1 LTSFAASSLR
11 LIRRLL
17 QAKTAAPTA
26 GAQAPVVLDGMSAV
40 ALTEASI
47 AQSAALGA
55 GFPAA
60 AAARLFQR
68 RQAQRN
74 VNDFGEPLA
83 GVDAPGPRS
92 VLATALGLSLA
103 GERAGAFLSGPDL
116 IAAQDLLASAAGR
129 HLPLV
134 IHLACRATASHAQ
147 ALGAGHEAYM
157 ACADRG
163 CFQLF
168 ALNVQEAVDL
178 ALIARRTAER
188 ALLPGIVAM
197 DGEQTAM
204 AAQDVRLAGANLIE
218 GYLNRPAQR
227 IEPPTEA
234 QRLLFGETRRLVPRF
249 HDLEQP
255 MMLSP
260 LMGPESWGLGA
271 AGARPYFYGHLPAL
285 LADAFDMF
293 AEQTGRR
300 YGPLFAHRLDDAR
313 IVLIA
318 QGSAVETA
326 AAVADHVRAGEDLK
340 VGVLGVRCLRPFPGA
355 EIVRRL
361 RAAKVAAVL
370 ERMDSPAASE
380 GPLLREIRAAF
391 DRAAETGRT
400 SGAPRSDYP
409 SVTGRDRPR
418 FISVPFGLGGLP
430 LRAGDLLALVRELGE
445 PGRSLIYLGLD
456 FTRAASAYPKR
467 QALLDTLRR
476 GYGDL
481 ASLGLRS
488 AETPPDIRPAGATTI
503 AIHRTAGRELE
514 TLAGDAASLIHRLA
528 GGHLRTRPALTWQR
542 FDEPC
547 VEYLTHAP
555 SALCDPGDDVKVDI
569 AIVAAGRIHRLMQL
583 TQRLETGGA
592 LLLAGA
598 GEDEDLPATLP
609 AAVRRDLQA
618 KNAGLFTIGYPGAGA
633 GASAESWHRAETLL
647 GGLLALFLQRL
658 DERPSATGKIR
669 AAREAAWPDLP
680 EAERRRRVDAFIE
693 AFESLRQVE
702 IEQGQTAEAADAQS
716 GEIPTPHAVRHLS
729 RADATLSCL
738 PRFWDQTGVL
748 YRRGETA
755 ELTADPYLA
764 AGAIPPLSATFRD
777 VSDSRSVLPIFDPA
791 SCDGHARLWTSC
803 SDGSIAPLVISA
815 RSLIDA
821 GINLASARGK
831 SADTLRSIAAKLASR
846 VNRIAAAGDAPTTAA
861 GLLNQAFDQVMEK
874 SDSPEGHKAALRE
887 ALDVIIDEVG
897 GLPLARTPV
906 FFDDAER
913 VASGSGELLS
923 LVVNPDA
930 CKSPEVVL
938 AACRGRGLKEIEQ
951 TPESIEAARRLWNLF
966 QQLPDTSGKTI
977 ERVRAHPDVGPLGAM
992 MLSRHCLLAMS
1003 GGDGAEAGS
1012 GAKLALRQIL
1022 AAAEYRLQPAL
1033 QQHLEEIEHLRGRI
1047 AERIRQ
1053 MLAEALPTGD
1063 LDALAEG
1070 LAMLGRDDIDLA
1082 QLTEKVG
1089 SAVSTG
1095 HVDGAHLGRLVDA
1108 ARGLADLHWRLS
1120 KGPDGLGRARLGL
1133 AIAPGS
1139 VAMWAGAFPHNPF
1152 ACPVVIDASG
1162 ETSQLARGLIEGQ
1175 IRHVLSGLRLLRWA
1189 KLELE
1194 NPAEAAGAA
1203 EALTSLRYGDLTAE
1217 ERAACPPILVV
1228 GDEQSLG
1235 GRGLSALVGL
1245 LGSGLP
1251 VKVIVLSDIGSAADG
1266 ALSVDSLGDYPAGQ
1280 RFDVALLALLSRD
1293 AFVAQVSVAQPDH
1306 FAEAVGAAIAFD
1318 GPALI
1323 HVHAPSPQRHGF
1335 PAERLHAQASLA
1347 VRSRAFPIFTFD
1359 PAAPGVFG
1367 SRLDLSA
1374 NPDAASRWSTD
1385 SEGRVLTPADW
1396 AATEERFAE
1405 HLRSLSS
1412 DDPAP
1417 ASIAEYLGL
1426 TEAEGKDR
1434 TPYVLV
1440 TDGDEER
1447 RLRVDDV
1454 LLADAA
1460 RRMRLWRTLQE
1471 LAGVVTPFTKQV
1483 RQAAERDLAEAHE
1496 SELAGLKA
1504 EYERKIAE
1512 LRAAFE
1518 AEATQRVTSGLMA
1531 LAGYGSPGRQ
1541 REDEPS

>member
-11 LIRRLL
+11 LLRRLL
-17 QAKTAAPTA
+17 QAKTGPRAAE
-26 GAQAPVVLDGMSAV
+26 AQAPVVLDGMSAV
-40 ALTEASI
+40 AITEAAI
-47 AQSAALGA
+47 AQSAGLGA

-60 AAARLFQR
+60 AAARVFQR
-68 RQAQRN
+68 RQARQN
-74 VNDFGEPLA
+74 VNQFGEPLA
-83 GVDAPGPRS
+83 GVDAAGPRS
-92 VLATALGLSLA
+92 ALATALGLSLA
-103 GERAGAFLSGPDL
+103 GERAGVFLAGPDL
-116 IAAQDLLASAAGR
+116 IAAQDLLTSAAGR

-134 IHLACRATASHAQ
+134 IHLACRAAAGHAQ

-157 ACADRG
+157 ACADHG
-163 CFQLF
+163 CLQLF

-197 DGEQTAM
+197 DGEQTAL
-204 AAQDVRLAGANLIE
+204 AAQDVRFPDITLIE
-218 GYLNRPAQR
+218 GYLGRPAQR

-234 QRLLFGETRRLVPRF
+234 QRILFGEMRRQVPRF

-255 MMLSP
+255 MMLGP

-271 AGARPYFYGHLPAL
+271 AGARPYFHEHLPAL
-285 LADAFDMF
+285 LTEAFDAF

-300 YGPLFAHRLDDAR
+300 YGPLLAHRLEDAR
-313 IVLIA
+313 IVLVA

-326 AAVADHVRAGEDLK
+326 AAVADHVRAGADSK
-340 VGVLGVRCLRPFPGA
+340 VGVLGVRCLRPFPAA

-361 RAAKVAAVL
+361 RGANVVAVL
-370 ERMDSPAASE
+370 ERMDSSAADE

-391 DRAAETGRT
+391 DRAAEAPPDR
-400 SGAPRSDYP
+400 GATRSDYP
-409 SVTGRDRPR
+409 SVTGRERPR

-430 LRAGDLLALVRELGE
+430 LRAADLLALVRELGE
-445 PGRSLIYLGLD
+445 PSRSLIYLGLD
-456 FTRAASAYPKR
+456 FTRPASAYPKR

-481 ASLGLRS
+481 GSLGLRS

-514 TLAGDAASLIHRLA
+514 TLAGEAANLIHRLVS
-528 GGHLRTRPALTWQR
+528 GHLRTRPALTWQR

-547 VEYLTHAP
+547 VEYVTHAP
-555 SALCDPGDDVKVDI
+555 GALRDPGDDVKVDI
-569 AIVAAGRIHRLMQL
+569 AIVAAGRIHRLMPL
-583 TQRLETGGA
+583 TERLETGGA
-592 LLLAGA
+592 LLLVGT
-598 GEDEDLPATLP
+598 GEDEDVPASLPAP
-609 AAVRRDLQA
+609 ARRELQA
-618 KNAGLFTIGYPGAGA
+618 RNGRLFTIGLPGAGA
-633 GASAESWHRAETLL
+633 STRPWHRVEALL
-647 GGLLALFLQRL
+647 GGLLALFLRRRE
-658 DERPSATGKIR
+658 ERPPGTGKIR
-669 AAREAAWPDLP
+669 AAREATWPDLP
-680 EAERRRRVDAFIE
+680 EDERRRRVDVFIE
-693 AFESLRQVE
+693 AFESLREVE
-702 IEQGQTAEAADAQS
+702 IAHARIDEAVDAPP

-729 RADATLSCL
+729 RVDTTLSCL

-764 AGAIPPLSATFRD
+764 AAAIPPLSATFRD
-777 VSDSRSVLPIFDPA
+777 VSESRAVLPVFDPA
-791 SCDGHARLWTSC
+791 NCDGHARLWTSC
-803 SDGSIAPLVISA
+803 PDGSIAPLVISA

-821 GINLASARGK
+821 GINLASAKGK
-831 SADTLRSIAAKLASR
+831 SVDALRSVAGKLASR
-846 VNRIAAAGDAPTTAA
+846 INRIVAAGDGPTTAA
-861 GLLNQAFDQVMEK
+861 GLLNLAFDQVMEK
-874 SDSPEGHKAALRE
+874 SDSPEGQKAALRQ

-897 GLPLARTPV
+897 ELPLARTPV

-938 AACRGRGLKEIEQ
+938 VACRGRGLKEIEQ
-951 TPESIEAARRLWNLF
+951 TPQSIEAARRLWSLF

-1012 GAKLALRQIL
+1012 GAKLALRQVL
-1022 AAAEYRLQPAL
+1022 AVAEYRLQPVL

-1053 MLAEALPTGD
+1053 VLAEALPTGD

-1089 SAVSTG
+1089 SAVSSG

-1120 KGPDGLGRARLGL
+1120 RGPDGLGRARLGL

-1139 VAMWAGAFPHNPF
+1139 VAVWAGAFPYNPF
-1152 ACPVVIDASG
+1152 ACPVVIDAGG

-1203 EALTSLRYGDLTAE
+1203 EALASLRYGDLTAE
-1217 ERAACPPILVV
+1217 ERAACPPVLVV

-1235 GRGLSALVGL
+1235 GRGLSSLIGL

-1251 VKVIVLSDIGSAADG
+1251 VKVIVLSDIGGSADG

-1280 RFDVALLALLSRD
+1280 RFDLALLALLSRD
-1293 AFVAQVSVAQPDH
+1293 AFVAQASVAQPDH

-1318 GPALI
+1318 GPALV

-1335 PAERLHAQASLA
+1335 PAERLHAQARLA
-1347 VRSRAFPIFTFD
+1347 VQSRAFPVFTFD

-1374 NPDAASRWSTD
+1374 NPDATSTWSTD
-1385 SEGRVLTPADW
+1385 SEGRPLTPADW

-1405 HLRSLSS
+1405 HLRALSS

-1417 ASIAEYLGL
+1417 TPIAEYLGL
-1426 TEAEGKDR
+1426 TETEARDR
-1434 TPYVLV
+1434 TPFVLV
-1440 TDGDEER
+1440 ADGDEER

-1454 LLADAA
+1454 LLADAT

-1483 RQAAERDLAEAHE
+1483 REAAERDLAEAHA
-1496 SELAGLKA
+1496 SEIAGLKA
-1504 EYERKIAE
+1504 EYEGKIAE
-1512 LRAAFE
+1512 LRATFE

>member
-1 LTSFAASSLR
+1 MTSFAASSLR
-11 LIRRLL
+11 LLRRLL

-26 GAQAPVVLDGMSAV
+26 AAQAPVVLDGMSAV

-68 RQAQRN
+68 QQAQRN
-74 VNDFGEPLA
+74 VNEFGEPLT
-83 GVDAPGPRS
+83 GVDASGPRS
-92 VLATALGLSLA
+92 ALATALGLSLA
-103 GERAGAFLSGPDL
+103 GERASAFLSGPDL

-134 IHLACRATASHAQ
+134 IHLACRAVAGHAQ

-197 DGEQTAM
+197 DGEQTAL
-204 AAQDVRLAGANLIE
+204 AAQDVRLADVALVD
-218 GYLNRPAQR
+218 GYLDRPAQR

-255 MMLSP
+255 MMLAP

-271 AGARPYFYGHLPAL
+271 AGARPYFSDHLPAL
-285 LADAFDMF
+285 LAEAFDMF

-300 YGPLFAHRLDDAR
+300 YGSLLAHRLEDAR
-313 IVLIA
+313 IVLVA

-326 AAVADHVRAGEDLK
+326 AAVADHVRAGENLK

-355 EIVRRL
+355 EIVRCL
-361 RAAKVAAVL
+361 RGAKVAAVL
-370 ERMDSPAASE
+370 ERMDSPAAGE

-400 SGAPRSDYP
+400 SGATRSDYP
-409 SVTGRDRPR
+409 SVTGKERPR
-418 FISVPFGLGGLP
+418 FIGVPFGLGGLP
-430 LRAGDLLALVRELGE
+430 LRAGDLLALVREIGE
-445 PGRSLIYLGLD
+445 PSRSLIYLGLD

-481 ASLGLRS
+481 ASLGLHS
-488 AETPPDIRPAGATTI
+488 AQTPPDIRPAGATTI

-514 TLAGDAASLIHRLA
+514 TLAGEAASLIHRLA

-569 AIVAAGRIHRLMQL
+569 AIIAARRIHRLMQL

-592 LLLAGA
+592 LLLAGE
-598 GEDEDLPATLP
+598 GKDEDLPASLP
-609 AAVRRDLQA
+609 AAARRDLQA
-618 KNAGLFTIGYPGAGA
+618 KNGRLFTIGLPAA
-633 GASAESWHRAETLL
+633 GASTKPWHRAETLL
-647 GGLLALFLQRL
+647 GGLLALFLRRL
-658 DERPSATGKIR
+658 DERPPATGKIR
-669 AAREAAWPDLP
+669 AAREAAWPNLP
-680 EAERRRRVDAFIE
+680 EDERRRRADAFLE
-693 AFESLRQVE
+693 AFESLREVE
-702 IEQGQTAEAADAQS
+702 IARPPTAEATETPPS
-716 GEIPTPHAVRHLS
+716 EIPTPQAVRHLS

-777 VSDSRSVLPIFDPA
+777 VSDSRAVLPIFDPA
-791 SCDGHARLWTSC
+791 NCDGHARLWTSC
-803 SDGSIAPLVISA
+803 PDGSIAPLVISA
-815 RSLIDA
+815 RSLIDT
-821 GINLASARGK
+821 GINLASAKGK
-831 SADTLRSIAAKLASR
+831 PADALRSIAARLASR
-846 VNRIAAAGDAPTTAA
+846 IHRMVAAGDAPTTAA
-861 GLLNQAFDQVMEK
+861 GLLNLAFDQAMEK
-874 SDSPEGHKAALRE
+874 SDSPEGQKAALRE

-897 GLPLARTPV
+897 ELPLARTPV

-913 VASGSGELLS
+913 VASGSGELIS

-938 AACRGRGLKEIEQ
+938 AACRGHGLKQIEQ

-1012 GAKLALRQIL
+1012 GAKLALHQIL

-1033 QQHLEEIEHLRGRI
+1033 QQHLEEIELVRGQI

-1139 VAMWAGAFPHNPF
+1139 VAVWAGAFPYNPF
-1152 ACPVVIDASG
+1152 ACPVVIDAGS

-1203 EALTSLRYGDLTAE
+1203 ETLASLRYGDLTAE
-1217 ERAACPPILVV
+1217 ERAACPPALVV

-1251 VKVIVLSDIGSAADG
+1251 VKVIVLSDIGGSADG
-1266 ALSVDSLGDYPAGQ
+1266 ALSVDSLGDYPPGQ
-1280 RFDVALLALLSRD
+1280 RFDVALLALLSRE

-1323 HVHAPSPQRHGF
+1323 HAHAPSPQRHGF
-1335 PAERLHAQASLA
+1335 PAERLHAQAALA

-1374 NPDAASRWSTD
+1374 NPDAASPWSTD
-1385 SEGRVLTPADW
+1385 SEGRVLTPVDW

-1405 HLRSLSS
+1405 HLRPLSS

-1417 ASIAEYLGL
+1417 APIAEYLGL
-1426 TEAEGKDR
+1426 AEAEGKDR
-1434 TPYVLV
+1434 TPFVLV
-1440 TDGDEER
+1440 TDGDEEQ

-1460 RRMRLWRTLQE
+1460 RRERLWRTLQE

-1483 RQAAERDLAEAHE
+1483 REAAERDLAEAHE
-1496 SELAGLKA
+1496 SEIAGLKA
-1504 EYERKIAE
+1504 EYEGKIAE
-1512 LRAAFE
+1512 LRATFE

-1531 LAGYGSPGRQ
+1531 LAGYKSPRRQ